1 MATMSLLRRKQ
12 PFSEIPVIFLGV
24 TIPIMIMIA
33 AVLSAVLSHWPDVG
47 VILVLLILNAVVGFR
62 EEFQAGNVIAALKQK
77 LAVPGQSKTGWHM
90 VRHPRP

>member
-1 MATMSLLRRKQ
+1 
-12 PFSEIPVIFLGV
+12 
-24 TIPIMIMIA
+24 MIMIA

-77 LAVPGQSKTGWHM
+77 LAVQAQSKTGWHTG
-90 VRHPRP
+90 RHPRP